1 MRGAGLRRAAVVPM
15 TLHELKG
22 KYIRLSD
29 EIDALVADGE
39 RNTGRLARLMREL
52 DEVHREIAARRRL
65 SLAVPTLHDI
75 VGWAGEMPQVQAAG

>member
-1 MRGAGLRRAAVVPM
+1 M

-29 EIDALVADGE
+29 ELDTLVADGE

-52 DEVHREIAARRRL
+52 DDVHREIADQRRL
-65 SLAVPTLHDI
+65 SLRVPTLHDI
-75 VGWAGEMPQVQAAG
+75 VGRPGDGPRIHAAG